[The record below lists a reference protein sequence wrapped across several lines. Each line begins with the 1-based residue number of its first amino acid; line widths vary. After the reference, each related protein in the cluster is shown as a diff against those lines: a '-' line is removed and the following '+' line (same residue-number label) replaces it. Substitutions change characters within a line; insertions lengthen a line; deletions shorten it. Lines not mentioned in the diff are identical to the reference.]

1 SSPIEPTGYRLKA
14 THHLGLALGAA
25 TLALLL
31 VACGSTATTST
42 GTPTPVPTPKDA
54 QAIEKVD
61 FTQLPAIQ
69 TLLQQLASGS
79 VDSKGV
85 FYADLTGDKR
95 DEAIVPI
102 TSGGT
107 MGNIAYVV
115 LAMKSGKPQV
125 ILTRT
130 MDRTTPSGLKMTI
143 EKGTLIETAALY
155 ADEDPLCCPSQLRRT
170 EFQWD
175 GSQMQVAGEA
185 RIQQTPSAK
194 Q

>member
-1 SSPIEPTGYRLKA
+1 MLSARRFSRCWSA
-14 THHLGLALGAA
+14 
-25 TLALLL
+25 
-31 VACGSTATTST
+31 ACGTGATTTST

-54 QAIEKVD
+54 QAIEQVD
-61 FTQLPAIQ
+61 FTKLPAIQ

-85 FYADLTGDKR
+85 IYADLTGDKR

-107 MGNIAYVV
+107 LGNIAYVV
-115 LAMKSGKPQV
+115 LTMKSGKPQV

-130 MDRTTPSGLKMTI
+130 MDRTTPSGLKMTLDN
-143 EKGTLIETAALY
+143 GTLVETAALY
-155 ADEDPLCCPSQLRRT
+155 AAEDPLCCPSQLRRT

-185 RIQQTPSAK
+185 RIEQTPSAK